1 MKRSR
6 LVSLTLLTPAM
17 LAFGCGQQ
25 PPPPMRPVARV
36 ANPNDGEPVQCDV
49 PAKPGE
55 PAKQPC
61 PPGQAT
67 GAQGATTNRSHST
80 YFHRPIY
87 RPSYLPSGSDSTSDT
102 SSVRSTSPSSSGST
116 RSTFGG
122 FGSSGSRM
130 SGGS

>member
-25 PPPPMRPVARV
+25 PPPPMRPVVRV
-36 ANPNDGEPVQCDV
+36 ANSNDGEAVQCDV

-61 PPGQAT
+61 PPGQTT
-67 GAQGATTNRSHST
+67 GAQGTTTRTGST

-87 RPSYLPSGSDSTSDT
+87 RPIYVPSVSHSTSDS
-102 SSVRSTSPSSSGST
+102 SSVRSTSPASSR

-122 FGSSGSRM
+122 FGSFGSRM